1 MDIEML
7 EDKAF
12 SLRKQIMEVG
22 YKTQSGHLS
31 SALSV
36 VEIMTVLYYAGFLGI
51 DKSNHQ
57 NIYRNR
63 FVLSKGHACII
74 QYLILADLGI
84 IEKKHLWNFCK
95 PTGILGAHPDCL
107 KIAGIDATTGSLGH
121 GLSFAIGTALAAK
134 KMGTEFMTYVVLG
147 DGECQEGSIWEAALC
162 AGNKALDNLVVIID
176 YNKLQA
182 SDYVDN
188 ISSLEPLADK
198 WKAFGFYCYEIDGND
213 IKQVYDT
220 LSMARDNKNG
230 KPKAI
235 VANTYKGKG
244 VSIMENRNG
253 WHGRKPNANEWISVC
268 AELGISEV

>member
-162 AGNKALDNLVVIID
+162 AGNKAGITRCKIIDSFCLHRFSRRNNNHITYTLLAQILDECRHEIGFSHASRKVKHLHNRRVIIAI
-176 YNKLQA
+176 KR
-182 SDYVDN
+182 
-188 ISSLEPLADK
+188 
-198 WKAFGFYCYEIDGND
+198 IDQLSKRLFIWGAK
-213 IKQVYDT
+213 IKI
-220 LSMARDNKNG
+220 G
-230 KPKAI
+230 
-235 VANTYKGKG
+235 TYRF
-244 VSIMENRNG
+244 N
-253 WHGRKPNANEWISVC
+253 
-268 AELGISEV
+268 